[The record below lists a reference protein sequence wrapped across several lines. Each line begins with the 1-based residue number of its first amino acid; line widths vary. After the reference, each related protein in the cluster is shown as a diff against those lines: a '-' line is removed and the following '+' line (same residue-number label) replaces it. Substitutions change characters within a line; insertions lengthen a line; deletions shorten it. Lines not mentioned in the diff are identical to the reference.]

1 MKKLTYLFALAGLLG
16 MSSCN
21 DYLDIVPKGNKIPT
35 TLADY
40 EALLRNEYT
49 ISQTPVTNA
58 LYLLN
63 DQYMTKSSLGSPTLN
78 TANYLWDENADRITL
93 NNSDEGTYYYLY
105 GGISSC
111 NLIVENAPTATES
124 TEEERNEVIAYAKV
138 IRAYNYFVLANYY
151 ADTYET
157 STAAEK
163 LSVPLITSA
172 NISAPY
178 RQVSIAEIY
187 DFILKDIQEAID
199 GGLPAKSQTVL
210 HPNLGAAYALLA
222 RVYLQMGNYSEAL
235 RHADLALGQNDA
247 LYDWN
252 AFYNAHQATIEKADD
267 YTNLPSPMGFDYV
280 ETYYFRHGIR
290 TGIGNESN
298 IPIERG
304 ERFEAGDARFLSRW
318 KRYTTGDDTYYRS
331 VISGYFN
338 HAGLTTAEVYLIKA
352 ECQARLASGNDFT
365 EAMNTLN
372 TVRKTRIRPDVYQP
386 AQAST
391 LAEAIDLI
399 RRTKD
404 NELIFSIVPFAD
416 TRRFN
421 SEGTY
426 ARTLTK
432 TYEGKTL
439 TLAPDSHLWTMP
451 FPAGALNNPGNGSI
465 QQNVN
470 K

>member
-16 MSSCN
+16 MNSCN

-49 ISQTPVTNA
+49 ISQTPVANA

-199 GGLPAKSQTVL
+199 GAFRQ
-210 HPNLGAAYALLA
+210 NL
-222 RVYLQMGNYSEAL
+222 RRCS
-235 RHADLALGQNDA
+235 
-247 LYDWN
+247 
-252 AFYNAHQATIEKADD
+252 
-267 YTNLPSPMGFDYV
+267 
-280 ETYYFRHGIR
+280 IR
-290 TGIGNESN
+290 TSVRHT
-298 IPIERG
+298 PCWHVST
-304 ERFEAGDARFLSRW
+304 SRW
-318 KRYTTGDDTYYRS
+318 ETTP
-331 VISGYFN
+331 
-338 HAGLTTAEVYLIKA
+338 KP
-352 ECQARLASGNDFT
+352 C
-365 EAMNTLN
+365 AMPTSPWD
-372 TVRKTRIRPDVYQP
+372 R
-386 AQAST
+386 
-391 LAEAIDLI
+391 
-399 RRTKD
+399 
-404 NELIFSIVPFAD
+404 
-416 TRRFN
+416 
-421 SEGTY
+421 
-426 ARTLTK
+426 
-432 TYEGKTL
+432 
-439 TLAPDSHLWTMP
+439 TMP
-451 FPAGALNNPGNGSI
+451 SMTGTPSTMPTRQPSKKRTTTPTCPPRWASI
-465 QQNVN
+465 T
-470 K
+470 